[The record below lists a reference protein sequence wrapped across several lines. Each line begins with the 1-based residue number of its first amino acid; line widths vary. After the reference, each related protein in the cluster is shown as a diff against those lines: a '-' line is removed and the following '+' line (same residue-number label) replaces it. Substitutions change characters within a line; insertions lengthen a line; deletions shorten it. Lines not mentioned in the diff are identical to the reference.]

1 MKAFVCMEERK
12 GTEEWKWETQEP
24 PTPKKTLIFLKEIV
38 FM

>member
-1 MKAFVCMEERK
+1 MEERK

-24 PTPKKTLIFLKEIV
+24 PAPKKTLMIFLKEIV